1 MKNVESN
8 INTPQILNNFFSSNV
23 NNLKIVE
30 NVNCDPISDNINDP
44 NIKLIVKY
52 RDHPSILKIREL
64 CNRKQC
70 FLFSF
75 SDVDEEQVSFRQKQ
89 MKIQTFPQKLL
100 KIILSG
106 FNNAI
111 KTSIVTSNL
120 KWTIFWAAIWL
131 PYGQLWAILKGTT
144 SLTRC

>member
-30 NVNCDPISDNINDP
+30 YVNCEPISDNINDP

-52 RDHPSILKIREL
+52 RNHPSILKIREL

-75 SDVDEEQVSFRQKQ
+75 SHVDEVQ
-89 MKIQTFPQKLL
+89 I
-100 KIILSG
+100 
-106 FNNAI
+106 
-111 KTSIVTSNL
+111 
-120 KWTIFWAAIWL
+120 
-131 PYGQLWAILKGTT
+131 
-144 SLTRC
+144 

>member
-64 CNRKQC
+64 YNRKQC

-120 KWTIFWAAIWL
+120 K
-131 PYGQLWAILKGTT
+131 
-144 SLTRC
+144 